1 MDPRVRGFALTMCA
15 IAMGL
20 WIVVQVAGA
29 ARELSAMVMT
39 FSTVSLIVAIMLLGS
54 TVGWTN
60 IADELYSRAAVRL
73 HRPRRHGL
81 GD

>member
-1 MDPRVRGFALTMCA
+1 
-15 IAMGL
+15 MGL

-39 FSTVSLIVAIMLLGS
+39 FSMVAHRQIMLLGS

-60 IADELYSRAAVRL
+60 IADELYSVPLFASIVGRTDW
-73 HRPRRHGL
+73 GL
-81 GD
+81 DVPKAG